1 MIGNTFQEK
10 KVLSMVWHDTKAE
23 TEKLKF
29 LGDWLKREFNFT
41 DLCKRYGISR
51 KTGYKLINR
60 FNEEGELSI
69 KARPHARHNHPNKT
83 DIDKCKRLIE
93 LKHRYPKWGPEKI
106 RDWLLLNDPEE
117 QWPAVSTIGD
127 ILKKHGLVKAR
138 KYRKH
143 VVPHSEPFLDCN
155 EVNRVWSADF
165 KGQFRV
171 GGPYCYPL
179 TISDNYS
186 RFLLLCKGL
195 AGPRLKETMDSF
207 KRVFIEYGLPD
218 AIRTD
223 NGQPFAGLGIGAL
236 TTLSIWWL
244 KLGIT
249 PERIE
254 LGCPEQNGRH
264 ERMHRTL
271 KEATASP
278 PKGNFNEQQISF
290 ERFINEYNYERP
302 HKALSGKRPA
312 DIYSPSPRTYLG
324 DFNQVIYPHD
334 YEIRKVR
341 SNGEIKWFGKKYYV
355 TELLY
360 GEPVGLQNI
369 DDGRA
374 IIYFSKL
381 KLGVI
386 DARNDKIIRQ

>member
-1 MIGNTFQEK
+1 MTWQN
-10 KVLSMVWHDTKAE
+10 TKAE

-69 KARPHARHNHPNKT
+69 KARSHTRHHHPNKT
-83 DIDKCKRLIE
+83 SMDKCKRLID

-106 RDWLLLNDPEE
+106 RDWLLLNEPEE

-127 ILKKHGLVKAR
+127 IFKKHGLVKAR

-143 VVPHSEPFLDCN
+143 VVSHSEPFLDCN

-179 TISDNYS
+179 TITDNYS
-186 RFLLLCKGL
+186 RFLLMCKGL
-195 AGPRLKETMDSF
+195 EGPKLKETMDGF

-236 TTLSIWWL
+236 TRLSIWWL

-249 PERIE
+249 PERID

-278 PKGNFNEQQISF
+278 PKNNFKEQQISF
-290 ERFINEYNYERP
+290 EQFINEYNYERP
-302 HKALSGKRPA
+302 HKALGGKRPG
-312 DIYSPSPRTYLG
+312 DLYQPSRREYLG
-324 DFNQVIYPHD
+324 DFKEIIYPHD

-341 SNGEIKWFGKKYYV
+341 SNGQIKWFGKKYFV
-355 TELLY
+355 SELLY
-360 GEPVGLQNI
+360 GEPVGLQEI

-374 IIYFSKL
+374 LIYFSKL
-381 KLGVI
+381 KLGII
-386 DARNDKIIRQ
+386 DARNDKIIKQ

>member
-1 MIGNTFQEK
+1 MTWQN
-10 KVLSMVWHDTKAE
+10 TKAE

-69 KARPHARHNHPNKT
+69 KARSHTRHHHPNKT
-83 DIDKCKRLIE
+83 SMDKCKRLID

-106 RDWLLLNDPEE
+106 RDWLLLNEPEE

-127 ILKKHGLVKAR
+127 IFKKHGLVKAR

-143 VVPHSEPFLDCN
+143 VVSHSEPFLDCN

-179 TISDNYS
+179 TITDNYS
-186 RFLLLCKGL
+186 RFLLMCKGL
-195 AGPRLKETMDSF
+195 EGPKLKETMDGF

-236 TTLSIWWL
+236 TRLSIWWL

-249 PERIE
+249 PERI
-254 LGCPEQNGRH
+254 
-264 ERMHRTL
+264 
-271 KEATASP
+271 
-278 PKGNFNEQQISF
+278 
-290 ERFINEYNYERP
+290 
-302 HKALSGKRPA
+302 
-312 DIYSPSPRTYLG
+312 D
-324 DFNQVIYPHD
+324 
-334 YEIRKVR
+334 
-341 SNGEIKWFGKKYYV
+341 
-355 TELLY
+355 
-360 GEPVGLQNI
+360 
-369 DDGRA
+369 
-374 IIYFSKL
+374 
-381 KLGVI
+381 LGV
-386 DARNDKIIRQ
+386 RNKMAAMSECIVL